1 MKKNPLFNIV
11 EAQKRG
17 EAKGIYSICSSNP
30 YVIEACLCNALN
42 SDDYIL
48 IESTSNQ
55 VNQFGGYTGMTPAQ
69 FARFLYETAD
79 RVGFPRDRILLG
91 GDHLGPNVWQREPA
105 EQAMQKSYDLVADCV
120 RAGYSKIHLD
130 ASMRLGDDPQNVPLS
145 TQTSALRAAKMCQAA
160 EAAYATSPN
169 SPFPPVYIIGTEV
182 PIPGGALSGENE
194 VHVTLPED
202 ARETIEITRAAFREL
217 GLESAWERVIGL
229 VVQPGVEFG
238 DSSLIAYERENAAAL
253 SRFVEGYDHLI
264 FEAHST
270 DYQSPEALRQMVED
284 HFAILKVGPALTFA
298 MREAVFALD
307 MMEQAWLGG
316 REGVVL
322 SNVQEVLE
330 QVMLDQPGYWNKY
343 YEGDENDLRFAR
355 KYSYSDRL
363 RYYWPNEYVDKAL
376 QRLIS
381 NLTEHPVP
389 VNLLSQ
395 FMPQQYRKV
404 MDSQLS
410 NDPVALIFD
419 KIQMMVSD
427 YTCAC
432 KCHL

>member
-1 MKKNPLFNIV
+1 V
-11 EAQKRG
+11 
-17 EAKGIYSICSSNP
+17 
-30 YVIEACLCNALN
+30 VEACLRNALD

-69 FARFLYETAD
+69 FAGFLYETAD
-79 RVGFPRDRILLG
+79 RVGFPRERILLG

-105 EQAMQKSYDLVADCV
+105 DEAMQKSYDLVADCV

-130 ASMRLGDDPQNVPLS
+130 ASMRLADDPQDIPLA
-145 TQTSALRAAKMCQAA
+145 TKTSALRAAKMCQAA
-160 EAAYATSPN
+160 EAAYAAAPN
-169 SPFPPVYIIGTEV
+169 APFPPVYIIGTEV

-194 VHVTLPED
+194 VHVTLPKD
-202 ARETIEITRAAFREL
+202 AKETIEITQAAFHEL

-238 DSSLIAYERENAAAL
+238 DSSLIVYDRENATRL
-253 SRFVEGYDHLI
+253 SKFIEGYDHLV

-270 DYQSPEALRQMVED
+270 DYQSSDGLRQMVED

-307 MMEQAWLGG
+307 MMEQEWLGG
-316 REGVVL
+316 KEGIVL

-343 YEGDENDLRFAR
+343 YEGDENDLRLAR

-363 RYYWPNEYVDKAL
+363 RYYWPNEKVDGAL
-376 QRLIS
+376 EQLIA
-381 NLTEHPVP
+381 NLKQVPVP
-389 VNLLSQ
+389 LNLLSQ
-395 FMPQQYRKV
+395 FLPQQYRKV
-404 MDSQLS
+404 MDGELS
-410 NDPVALIFD
+410 TDPVDLIFD

-427 YTCAC
+427 YTYAC
-432 KCHL
+432 QCHL

>member
-1 MKKNPLFNIV
+1 
-11 EAQKRG
+11 
-17 EAKGIYSICSSNP
+17 
-30 YVIEACLCNALN
+30 
-42 SDDYIL
+42 
-48 IESTSNQ
+48 
-55 VNQFGGYTGMTPAQ
+55 
-69 FARFLYETAD
+69 
-79 RVGFPRDRILLG
+79 
-91 GDHLGPNVWQREPA
+91 
-105 EQAMQKSYDLVADCV
+105 
-120 RAGYSKIHLD
+120 
-130 ASMRLGDDPQNVPLS
+130 
-145 TQTSALRAAKMCQAA
+145 
-160 EAAYATSPN
+160 
-169 SPFPPVYIIGTEV
+169 
-182 PIPGGALSGENE
+182 
-194 VHVTLPED
+194 
-202 ARETIEITRAAFREL
+202 L
-217 GLESAWERVIGL
+217 GLSCSQGWNL
-229 VVQPGVEFG
+229 G